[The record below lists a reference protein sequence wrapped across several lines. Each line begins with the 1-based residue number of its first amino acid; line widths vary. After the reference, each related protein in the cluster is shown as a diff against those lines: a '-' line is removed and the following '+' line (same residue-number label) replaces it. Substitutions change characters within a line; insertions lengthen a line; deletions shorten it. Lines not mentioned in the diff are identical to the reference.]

1 VSRRLLPR
9 DEMARRGPLLALSVV
24 LMLAAFVLI
33 GTGKAVLGFTLFVG
47 AFLAV
52 GLAKRA

>member
-1 VSRRLLPR
+1 MSRRMLPR
-9 DEMARRGPLLALSVV
+9 EEMARRGPLLVLSLV

-33 GTGKAVLGFTLFVG
+33 GTGRAVLGFTLFIG

-52 GLAKRA
+52 ALAKRA